1 MYWTAM
7 TCESIIIISIIVII
21 IIIIIIVII
30 TITIMIKSDN
40 MILSILVLFVCF
52 FDWIE
57 CPPTRD
63 VTICDSN
70 NYL

>member
-1 MYWTAM
+1 M
-7 TCESIIIISIIVII
+7 
-21 IIIIIIVII
+21 I

-40 MILSILVLFVCF
+40 MILSIISCTFRLS

-57 CPPTRD
+57 YPPSPLRD
-63 VTICDSN
+63 VTVCDSN

>member
-40 MILSILVLFVCF
+40 YDFKYPCTFCLF

-57 CPPTRD
+57 CPPPSPQG
-63 VTICDSN
+63 CN
-70 NYL
+70 NL

>member
-21 IIIIIIVII
+21 IIIIIVVI

-40 MILSILVLFVCF
+40 MILSIIVLFVCF
-52 FDWIE
+52 LIG
-57 CPPTRD
+57 
-63 VTICDSN
+63 
-70 NYL
+70 